1 MFRFVCFYCQKVL
14 KTREDKVGVII
25 HCPRCKKP
33 LQVPAPP
40 GQEKRVLPPLP
51 PGVQMAR
58 PAPPRKPWLGKLLR
72 PLIKPAVAAG
82 VIALIGFGAVKYTR
96 SDKPST
102 DETQQAKDDAK
113 EKKDATPSPPPPP
126 PKKKEVPEYIVDL
139 GGKDATLRL
148 EAAAALEKDGLGGK
162 DAIKPFVAILQDK
175 SKSDD
180 AVLLKR
186 FAASALGKIGAKLD
200 AKLQEDVAKELRDAV
215 RDDNQ
220 EVRFLALEGLGKLRA
235 VALPFLREC
244 LADRNK
250 DTKIKTAAVLAG
262 MGDIAKPLAPDIY
275 REITLADAAT
285 KITLAAHLVKL
296 DPANENLI
304 PILLDGLRTSDNKVK
319 ITAAKALGEMGKTA
333 SSTANALYDVAIKD
347 RDNGVK
353 AAAADALEKVR
364 DDK

>member
-58 PAPPRKPWLGKLLR
+58 PAPPRKSILLRLLR
-72 PLIKPAVAAG
+72 PLIKPAVALG
-82 VIALIGFGAVKYTR
+82 LVALIGFGAVKYTR
-96 SDKPST
+96 SDKPAG
-102 DETQQAKDDAK
+102 DEKTQEAKDDTK
-113 EKKDATPSPPPPP
+113 DKKDEPPAPPA
-126 PKKKEVPEYIVDL
+126 KKKEVPEYIADL
-139 GGKDATLRL
+139 GSKDAKVRR
-148 EAAAALEKDGLGGK
+148 AAAAFLWKEEAGGK
-162 DAIKPFVAILQDK
+162 EAVKPFIALLQDK
-175 SKSDD
+175 SKTDE
-180 AVLLKR
+180 AIECR
-186 FAASALGKIGAKLD
+186 QFAASALGKIGAKLD
-200 AKLQEDVAKELRDAV
+200 AKLQEDIAKELRDAV

-220 EVRFLALEGLGKLRA
+220 EVRFLALESLGKLGRIS
-235 VALPFLREC
+235 LPFLREC

-262 MGDIAKPLAPDIY
+262 MGDIAKPLAPDIH

-296 DPANENLI
+296 DPTNEMLI

-347 RDNGVK
+347 RNDSVK
-353 AAAADALEKVR
+353 AAAAEALEKVR